1 MDGMRKYY
9 DGMSEALDNIE
20 LMDKSDLLDYID
32 GLYGRDELV
41 GDFSNGE
48 LKEEARRQVRL
59 DYTKPV
65 TESDKADRA
74 YYDAIVKSIRR

>member
-1 MDGMRKYY
+1 MDNMSKYY

-32 GLYGRDELV
+32 GLYGRDRLG

-59 DYTKPV
+59 DYTKPM
-65 TESDKADRA
+65 TESDKADQA
-74 YYDAIVKSIRR
+74 YYAAIVKSIRR